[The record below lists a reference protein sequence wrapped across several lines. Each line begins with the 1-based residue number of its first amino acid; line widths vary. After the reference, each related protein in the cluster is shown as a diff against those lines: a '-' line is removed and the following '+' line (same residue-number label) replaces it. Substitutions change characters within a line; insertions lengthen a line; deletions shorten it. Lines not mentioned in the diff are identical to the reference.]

1 MVFKIILEEEN
12 TSISY
17 TEEENISQTTQ
28 RISVFYTDFL
38 TKARTKILEPKR
50 VENLEFVSEEV
61 RLDSNTLRQS
71 FVFDLHCFLRF

>member
-17 TEEENISQTTQ
+17 TEEEDISQTTQ

-38 TKARTKILEPKR
+38 TKARTILEPKR